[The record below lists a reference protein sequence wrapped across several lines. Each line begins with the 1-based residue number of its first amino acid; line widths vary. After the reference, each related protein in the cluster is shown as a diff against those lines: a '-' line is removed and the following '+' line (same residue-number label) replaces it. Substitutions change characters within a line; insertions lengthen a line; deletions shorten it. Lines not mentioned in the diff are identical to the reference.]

1 MPRKRFISS
10 FAFIATLLVAFLFF
24 SQSKSS
30 TFAANPPVHQE
41 TVSVTGYA
49 TSSLTTPTIQGGT
62 NQLYLV
68 SISSHKNI
76 NVTNVTGLGLTW
88 TEIKAQCG
96 SQNLNGT
103 EIWRAFGSPGGGT
116 VTVTFGASAI

>member
-1 MPRKRFISS
+1 MPGRRLALIIAS
-10 FAFIATLLVAFLFF
+10 FLTLFGTFFYTTQNKSTLYAT
-24 SQSKSS
+24 
-30 TFAANPPVHQE
+30 NPPTHQE

-49 TSSLTTPTIQGGT
+49 TSSLTTPTIQGGS